1 MDPAYQGLRDWERA
15 GIRQDAI
22 EDSREFIKAERN
34 RDAVKDLCAEF
45 ARRMVDLAREREI
58 DARVYVNDPQ
68 SSWLGRYRRVRADD
82 ATALR
87 IAEDLFVNMVEDF
100 DLPTGEEACG
110 Q

>member
-1 MDPAYQGLRDWERA
+1 MDPAYQGLREWERA
-15 GIRQDAI
+15 GIRQGAL
-22 EDSREFIKAERN
+22 EDSREYIEAERN

-58 DARVYVNDPQ
+58 DATVYVNDPR

-87 IAEDLFVNMVEDF
+87 LTEELFEHMVESF
-100 DLPTGEEACG
+100 SLPTGEKACE